1 MFEINGNEAEE
12 ELMMEKKIRDIN
24 RIINEKNRKF

>member
-1 MFEINGNEAEE
+1 MFEINGNEEEE